1 MRSRDFPGSPMAK
14 TPHSNAGGPGLIPGQ
29 RARSHMLQLRAG
41 MLQLKRFLMLQQRL
55 GKAKQTDA
63 IEKEIMLA

>member
-1 MRSRDFPGSPMAK
+1 
-14 TPHSNAGGPGLIPGQ
+14 
-29 RARSHMLQLRAG
+29 MLQLRAG